1 MVTMLEMVAMVCD
14 VILALPPL
22 CGCWMPFRSV
32 MRWDGG
38 HCRRGIRLRVDQHG
52 GFMEKFKMRD
62 GMVVLLGGC
71 GPKA

>member
-1 MVTMLEMVAMVCD
+1 MVCD

-38 HCRRGIRLRVDQHG
+38 YCRRGIRLRVDQGRSAWWFHG
-52 GFMEKFKMRD
+52 EIQDEGWD
-62 GMVVLLGGC
+62 GRVVRWLWSQGVRVQ
-71 GPKA
+71 